1 MNCFLSN
8 PFSRVWSVPN
18 LLGFV
23 AAMTLLACDDK
34 GKSASSE
41 SVAAAA
47 VATSSGTPGP
57 STSANPAGGS
67 GTAPSAAGS
76 TGTAGAATTG
86 GKAAGD
92 ETWKGKFTSQPGT
105 MYIPRDADVPNSK
118 DWDTVKF
125 KGDDAEV
132 GRGEG
137 SLSLRIKKETGEVLG
152 EGSGSIGEVILY
164 GRFRDNKFGA
174 TVARKNGNDGGLVG
188 TASGKIDGSSLK
200 GSMRLSNGNA
210 AVVRVV
216 DFALTREP

>member
-1 MNCFLSN
+1 
-8 PFSRVWSVPN
+8 
-18 LLGFV
+18 
-23 AAMTLLACDDK
+23 
-34 GKSASSE
+34 
-41 SVAAAA
+41 
-47 VATSSGTPGP
+47 
-57 STSANPAGGS
+57 
-67 GTAPSAAGS
+67 
-76 TGTAGAATTG
+76 
-86 GKAAGD
+86 
-92 ETWKGKFTSQPGT
+92 

-125 KGDDAEV
+125 RGDDAEV

-137 SLSLRIKKETGEVLG
+137 TLSLRIKKETGEVLG